1 MRHLIVAALLSS
13 TALIPTASIAQT
25 ERQKAPAASSAATTS
40 QGQVNAEQFVREA
53 AISDMFEIQ
62 SSQLAGHKSQD
73 QKVKQFATDV
83 TQDHTKASNELK
95 SAAQEAKSVQVPN
108 ALDDEHK
115 EKLQQLQQA
124 NGRQFDQLYAQ
135 MQLQGHQKA
144 VGLFQNYAQNGDNPQ
159 LKQFAQKTLPVLQHH
174 LQMAEN
180 LPEVRAEQ
188 NQPGQ
193 QAQES
198 GRVVVQE
205 PAPSVRVEQA
215 APQVTVQQPR
225 PQVSVR
231 QPQPEI
237 TVRMPP
243 PTITVQQPQP
253 EITVRMPN
261 PEVKVTMPQPHVA
274 VNQPQPK
281 VQVEQPKE
289 APQVQVQ
296 REQPQVQLQPGQEA
310 NVNVEKAQQPQVH
323 FEQNGQPKVQYSMT
337 GQPKVNYEQAEPGDT
352 QHQARTTQDEERA
365 AARQQAVRNQQA
377 ARQDTTTGATQPAEA
392 AQGQRQPVTA
402 AQIDKMKLYNDHG
415 DQLGNVDHVILGSDN
430 EPHIVIGHGGFLGLG
445 EKQVAIPLGNTVVRG
460 DRLVT
465 HGVTDDQI
473 KAMASWDSKA
483 GNYQE
488 LKGNQTVEV
497 TVVR

>member
-13 TALIPTASIAQT
+13 TALIPTASIAET
-25 ERQKAPAASSAATTS
+25 ENQAAPAASSAASTP

-62 SSQLAGHKSQD
+62 SSQLAGLKSQD
-73 QKVKQFATDV
+73 QQLKQFANEV

-95 SAAQEAKSVQVPN
+95 SAAQEAKNVEVPS
-108 ALDDEHK
+108 ALDQEHK

-124 NGRQFDQLYAQ
+124 KGRQFDQLYAQ

-159 LKQFAQKTLPVLQHH
+159 LKQFAQKTLLVLQHH
-174 LQMAEN
+174 LQMAQN
-180 LPEVRAEQ
+180 LPEMRADQ
-188 NQPGQ
+188 NQPSQ
-193 QAQES
+193 QGQES

-261 PEVKVTMPQPHVA
+261 PEVKVTMPQPQVA

-281 VQVEQPKE
+281 VQVEQPK
-289 APQVQVQ
+289 
-296 REQPQVQLQPGQEA
+296 EQPQVQLQPGQEA

-323 FEQNGQPKVQYSMT
+323 FEQNDQPKVQYSMT
-337 GQPKVNYEQAEPGDT
+337 GQPTIKYEQAQPADT
-352 QHQARTTQDEERA
+352 PHQAQTTEDEQRA
-365 AARQQAVRNQQA
+365 AADQQAGRNQQA
-377 ARQDTTTGATQPAEA
+377 ARSQHATRQDTTTGATQPAEA
-392 AQGQRQPVTA
+392 AEGQRQPMTA
-402 AQIDKMKLYNDHG
+402 AQIDKMKLYNDRG
-415 DQLGNVDHVILGSDN
+415 DQLGNVDHVILGKDN

-445 EKQVAIPLGNTVVRG
+445 EKQVVVPLDRTVVRG